1 MEFKKYPLCYF
12 ERKYKA
18 EKDIKVKPRIQMML
32 YLREGYTQR
41 EVSQMLRVSVGIV
54 PYWKARF
61 QKQGINGLNDKEGRG
76 LKPKLSEEQLSMLG
90 SAIDGGILMDDGYRR
105 GFKTKDIAEFIDLNF
120 GLTYTKRH
128 CRRILKA
135 INCSQQVPRPRSKR
149 RNQKEVDEFKKKFKK
164 NERVWEIRQ
173 PS

>member
-1 MEFKKYPLCYF
+1 MILIEFKKYPLSFF

-18 EKDIKVKPRIQMML
+18 EKDSKVKSRIQMML

-61 QKQGINGLNDKEGRG
+61 EKHGAKGLNDEEGRG
-76 LKPKLSEEQLSMLG
+76 LKPKLDDEQLSMLG
-90 SAIDGGILMDDGYRR
+90 SAIDEGLLMDDGYRR
-105 GFKTKDIAEFIDLNF
+105 GFKTKDIAEFISLNF
-120 GLTYTKRH
+120 GLGYTTRH

-135 INCSQQVPRPRSKR
+135 INCSQQVPRPRNKR
-149 RNQKEVDEFKKKFKK
+149 RNEKEVKQFKGKFKK
-164 NERVWEIRQ
+164 NDKVWAIK
-173 PS
+173 